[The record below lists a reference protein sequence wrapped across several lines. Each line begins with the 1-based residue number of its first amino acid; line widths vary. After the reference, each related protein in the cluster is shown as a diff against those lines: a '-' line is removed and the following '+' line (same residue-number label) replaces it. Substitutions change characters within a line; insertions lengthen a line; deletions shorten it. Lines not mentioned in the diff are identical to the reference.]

1 MHLGGTTRRE
11 ALPCHCVR
19 CSTQTLCAGF
29 CLPSFDDS
37 TRRGQPPTWLQCSD
51 KAPRGGHFSRHRGPD
66 GATADMLQMLPDL
79 CVGDRLD
86 ARDVAATVA
95 AAALK
100 HSSCPSACPL
110 LGTAPGA
117 RGNPRCCSTRTTLRV
132 VHVPPCGPV
141 QASLR
146 AVWDVRLDARH
157 HPPAL
162 PAAALRHSAH
172 PSACP
177 LLGTAPGA

>member
-1 MHLGGTTRRE
+1 MGGTTRRE

-66 GATADMLQMLPDL
+66 GATADMLQMLPVL

-132 VHVPPCGPV
+132 VNVPPCGPPNRRGYRRHCTSFF
-141 QASLR
+141 ACSLGCTTRR
-146 AVWDVRLDARH
+146 AA
-157 HPPAL
+157 PPSR
-162 PAAALRHSAH
+162 PTCCSAQ
-172 PSACP
+172 
-177 LLGTAPGA
+177 T